1 MANINTFIEND
12 TYINLDNVL
21 TDEQAYSL
29 LQINGAVKTNRSNN
43 NISEELKN
51 NILNSQKLL
60 LLM

>member
-29 LQINGAVKTNRSNN
+29 LQISSAVKTTSVGSNRSNN
-43 NISEELKN
+43 NIS
-51 NILNSQKLL
+51 
-60 LLM
+60 